1 MNRLWRYIFIQSL
14 IGILASAAVI
24 VAVIL
29 LIDYVETS
37 RDIATR
43 ADINALEAFQLTLLK
58 APLLVQE
65 TTPFIIL
72 FGVLFTFFRLS
83 RRSEL
88 IVMRASGYSAWR
100 IVAPAAALCVVLGA
114 ASTALLNP
122 IGAQTNAQFEQI
134 RERVLDGQVGEAAR
148 PTGDIWLREVSADG
162 FIIITA
168 DRLEPEDSSLIN
180 PVFRRY
186 RTTGGAPDLERLIR
200 AESARLASG
209 FWQLSG
215 AVEAEIGQAERP
227 IGTVGLPTRV
237 QPQALFERARSPG
250 AISFWDLPDV
260 IDSARAAGLS
270 SRPYELRFHG
280 LLSQPLLLLAASL
293 VAAAATFRLHRMGGA
308 ARFAAAGAVAGFGL
322 YFTQELLL
330 GLGASGALNP
340 VTAAWTAPAVF
351 AMAGLFFIALTEDG

>member
-1 MNRLWRYIFIQSL
+1 MKKLWRYIFIQTL
-14 IGILASAAVI
+14 IGILAAAAVI
-24 VAVIL
+24 IAVIV

-58 APLLVQE
+58 APLLIQE

-100 IVAPAAALCVVLGA
+100 IVAPAAVLCVVLGA
-114 ASTALLNP
+114 ASAALLNP
-122 IGAQTNAQFEQI
+122 IGARTNAQFEQI
-134 RERVLDGQVGEAAR
+134 RERILDGQVGEAAR
-148 PTGDIWLREVSADG
+148 TTGDIWLRESSSDG

-168 DRLEPEDSSLIN
+168 DRVDPNEASLIN
-180 PVFRRY
+180 AVFRHY
-186 RTTGGAPDLERLIR
+186 RLADQAPDLERLIR
-200 AESARLASG
+200 ADEARLTAG
-209 FWQLSG
+209 FWQLTG
-215 AVEAEIGQAERP
+215 AVEAEVGEAEQVV
-227 IGTVGLPTRV
+227 GELGLPTRV

-250 AISFWDLPDV
+250 AISFWTLPGV
-260 IDSARAAGLS
+260 IESAQAAGLS
-270 SRPYELRFHG
+270 SRPYELRWHG
-280 LLSQPLLLLAASL
+280 LLSQPLLLLASAL
-293 VAAAATFRLHRMGGA
+293 IAAAATFRLHRMGGA
-308 ARFAAAGAVAGFGL
+308 ARFAAAGAIAGFGL

-340 VTAAWTAPAVF
+340 MTAAWTAPALF

>member
-1 MNRLWRYIFIQSL
+1 MNRLWRYIFLQSL
-14 IGILASAAVI
+14 TGILAAAGVI

-65 TTPFIIL
+65 TTPFIVL

-100 IVAPAAALCVVLGA
+100 IVAPAAVLCVLIGA
-114 ASTALLNP
+114 ASATLLNP
-122 IGAQTNAQFEQI
+122 VGARTNAQFEQI
-134 RERVLDGQVGEAAR
+134 RERILDGEVGDAPRSTGQV
-148 PTGDIWLREVSADG
+148 WLREPNAEG
-162 FIIITA
+162 FIVITA
-168 DRLEPEDSSLIN
+168 ERVEPSDATLVR
-180 PVFRRY
+180 PVFRQY
-186 RTTGGAPDLERLIR
+186 RLANDAPDLERLVR
-200 AESARLASG
+200 ADEARLVSG

-215 AVEAEIGQAERP
+215 AVEALAGEAERP
-227 IGTVGLPTRV
+227 VGALGLPTRI

-250 AISFWDLPDV
+250 AISFWDLPAV
-260 IDSARAAGLS
+260 IASAKAAGLS
-270 SRPYELRFHG
+270 SRPYELRLHS
-280 LLSQPLLLLAASL
+280 LLSQPLLLLAAAL
-293 VAAAATFRLHRMGGA
+293 IAAAATFRLHRMGGA

-330 GLGASGALNP
+330 GLGASGALGP
-340 VTAAWTAPAVF
+340 VTAAWTSPALF

>member
-1 MNRLWRYIFIQSL
+1 MNRLWRYIFVQTL
-14 IGILASAAVI
+14 IGILAAAAVI
-24 VAVIL
+24 IAVIV

-43 ADINALEAFQLTLLK
+43 ADINALEAFNLTLLK

-72 FGVLFTFFRLS
+72 FGVLFSFFRLS

-100 IVAPAAALCVVLGA
+100 IVAPAAVLCVILGV
-114 ASTALLNP
+114 ASAALLNP
-122 IGAQTNAQFEQI
+122 VGARTNAQFEQI
-134 RERVLDGQVGEAAR
+134 RERILDGQVGVAAR
-148 PTGDIWLREVSADG
+148 TTGAIWLRESSADG

-168 DRLEPEDSSLIN
+168 ERVDPDEAALIN
-180 PVFRRY
+180 PVFRHY
-186 RTTGGAPDLERLIR
+186 RLADQSPDLERLIR
-200 AESARLASG
+200 AEEARLLSG

-215 AVEAEIGQAERP
+215 AIEAEVGEAER
-227 IGTVGLPTRV
+227 IVGELGLPTRV
-237 QPQALFERARSPG
+237 QPQALFERASSPG
-250 AISFWDLPDV
+250 AISFWTLPGV
-260 IDSARAAGLS
+260 IESAQAAGLS
-270 SRPYELRFHG
+270 SRPYELRWHG
-280 LLSQPLLLLAASL
+280 LLSQPLLLLAAAL
-293 VAAAATFRLHRMGGA
+293 IAAAATFRLHRMGGA

-340 VTAAWTAPAVF
+340 VTAAWTAPALF